1 MKKLLPLSILAIA
14 SFAQA
19 EEPIYW
25 TSGGTYGLGE
35 FDEFAKAVDGVST
48 NEITFTHNV
57 KEKVLLTLDHDFEFV
72 SKLNWQCTYIDPNNS
87 KTNMFHMFMDV
98 KNGATVTFNDV
109 AISRARLITRGEA
122 TNFAKAIFNKNGSYE
137 KAFYNTH
144 VTAGKNCTSLGSYTH
159 LYNGST
165 LTSDHDFSLARIYI
179 RTTSFTEKF
188 NGKDIKVAGKIFVTN
203 GATFT
208 IDMFDGNNGGS
219 SNDAYFFFGFGDENT
234 AETFKFTSTD
244 NLYSITNTINKR
256 NDIVVFQDFCFGDTL
271 MTRENLLADDTIKDS
286 LLVEQDGVVS
296 TFKSLVDAGL
306 INVDTTANEGFY
318 TYTMIPE
325 PSTYAGILG
334 ALAIAFAFMR
344 RQTRK

>member
-72 SKLNWQCTYIDPNNS
+72 SKLNWQCTATGAS
-87 KTNMFHMFMDV
+87 MFHMFMDV

-109 AISRARLITRGEA
+109 AISKARLITRGES
-122 TNFAKAIFNKNGSYE
+122 TNFAKAIFNKNAAYE
-137 KAFYNTH
+137 KAFYYTH
-144 VTAGKNCTSLGSYTH
+144 VTAGKNCTSFGSYTH
-159 LYNGST
+159 FYNGST
-165 LTSDHDFSLARIYI
+165 LTSDHDFSLARIYLRI
-179 RTTSFTEKF
+179 TSFTEKF

-208 IDMFDGNNGGS
+208 IGMFDGNNGS
-219 SNDAYFFFGFGDENT
+219 ASKNAYFFFGFGDEHT
-234 AETFKFTSTD
+234 AETFKFTSTGST
-244 NLYSITNTINKR
+244 YTISNTIKVR
-256 NDIVVFQDFCFGDTL
+256 GDTVVFQDFCFGDTL
-271 MTRENLLADDTIKDS
+271 ITRENLLVDDTIKDS

-344 RQTRK
+344 RQPRK